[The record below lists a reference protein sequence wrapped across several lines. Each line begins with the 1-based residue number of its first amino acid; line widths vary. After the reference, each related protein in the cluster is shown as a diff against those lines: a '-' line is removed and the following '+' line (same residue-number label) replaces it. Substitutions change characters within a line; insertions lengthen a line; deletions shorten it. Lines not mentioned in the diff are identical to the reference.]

1 MNHQIHE
8 KHEKI
13 LKISVMNSSR
23 FWIAVVALVTGLS
36 ASAFTYAQPAPV
48 SFRKDLAPILQES
61 CLACHG
67 PKKAEG
73 GYRVDSFERAMK
85 AGDSGSAAF
94 QAGKLEES
102 EGFRRLTSTDANDR
116 MPFESDPLPPEKIEL
131 FKRWLQEGAKFDGP
145 SPTAELV
152 TIIPPPT
159 HPEPPAAY
167 PYPMAV
173 TAIAFSADGQQ
184 LIVGG
189 YHELT
194 VWNPADGKLINRF
207 KNVGQRTYA
216 LSLSPDGK
224 LLAAGC
230 GAPGRLG
237 ETRLFDPATGELKN
251 VLGSTGDV
259 VLDVAFSLQ
268 GDRLAV
274 GAADGIV
281 RVFEVATGKELLT
294 INSHSDWVTAVAWN
308 ADGSKLVSG
317 SRDKTAKVF
326 DTKTGELLV
335 TYSGHGQPVRGVA
348 FHPDGNEVFSSGGD
362 NKIHRWQI
370 AEAKKTAEVGFGGE
384 VYKLSRG
391 GDFLF
396 AASADKTVRQFDA
409 KSHNQ
414 VRSYAGHSDWALSV
428 AFQPA
433 TKRVAAGGFDG
444 FVRVWNSDDG
454 NAITSFI
461 AAPGYQPPA
470 K

>member
-1 MNHQIHE
+1 MHFRYSF
-8 KHEKI
+8 
-13 LKISVMNSSR
+13 LLLC
-23 FWIAVVALVTGLS
+23 ALMPAL
-36 ASAFTYAQPAPV
+36 ASLAQEPV
-48 SFRKDLAPILQES
+48 SFRKDIAPLLQDN

-67 PKKAEG
+67 PKKAEA
-73 GYRVDSFERAMK
+73 GYRVDSFERATK
-85 AGDSGSAAF
+85 AGDSGTPAF

-102 EGFRRLTSTDANDR
+102 EAFRRVSSTDKDER
-116 MPFESDPLPPEKIEL
+116 MPLEADPLPPEKIAL
-131 FKRWLQEGAKFDGP
+131 IKRWLEEGAKFDGS
-145 SPTAELV
+145 SPTADLV

-159 HPEPPAAY
+159 HPEPPASY
-167 PYPMAV
+167 PFPMPITAV
-173 TAIAFSADGQQ
+173 AFSSDGQQ
-184 LIVGG
+184 LFVSG

-194 VWNPADGKLINRF
+194 IWNPADGKLINRI

-216 LSLSPDGK
+216 MAIGPDGK
-224 LLAAGC
+224 LLAVGC

-237 ETRLFDPATGELKN
+237 ETRLFDPANGELKN

-259 VLDVAFSLQ
+259 VLDVAFSPT

-281 RVFEVATGKELLT
+281 RVFELASGKELLT
-294 INSHSDWVTAVAWN
+294 INSHSDWVTSVTWN
-308 ADGSKLVSG
+308 ADGTRLASS

-326 DTKTGELLV
+326 DAKTAELLV
-335 TYSGHGQPVRGVA
+335 TYSGHGQPVKGVA

-370 AEAKKTAEVGFGGE
+370 AEAKKTAEIGFGGE
-384 VYKLSRG
+384 VYKLIRA

-396 AASADKTVRQFDA
+396 AASADKSVRQFDA

-414 VRSYAGHSDWALSV
+414 MRQYAGHADWALSV
-428 AFQPA
+428 ACHVG
-433 TKRVAAGGFDG
+433 TKRVASGGFDG
-444 FVRVWNSDDG
+444 SVRVWNIDDG
-454 NAITSFI
+454 NVVTTFI